1 MSEVHTGG
9 CLCGAIRYE
18 CTYRLGKVV
27 VCHCSDCRKAH
38 AGPAGYNARVSK
50 SHLTVTQGEPR
61 TYEVTAASG
70 LKLTRQFCGDC
81 GSQLFSERANM
92 PDYLSLKVGTL
103 DDPSECPPDVQIFTS
118 SKQPWVPLNPDIP
131 SYEDF
136 YSIPDVWPKDRLDR
150 WNALFG

>member
-1 MSEVHTGG
+1 MPEVHTGG

-50 SHLTVTQGEPR
+50 SHLTITQGEPR
-61 TYEVTAASG
+61 TYEVTADSG
-70 LKLTRQFCGDC
+70 LTLTRQFCGDC

-103 DDPSECPPDVQIFTS
+103 DDPSGLAEAVHIWTDSKVPWLHVDPDLPQ
-118 SKQPWVPLNPDIP
+118 LAR
-131 SYEDF
+131 DF
-136 YSIPDVWPKDRLDR
+136 PELAPGRT
-150 WNALFG
+150 AT

>member
-1 MSEVHTGG
+1 MFVH
-9 CLCGAIRYE
+9 C
-18 CTYRLGKVV
+18 
-27 VCHCSDCRKAH
+27 CHCRECQRQTGSA
-38 AGPAGYNARVSK
+38 YVLNAIIEADRV
-50 SHLTVTQGEPR
+50 TVKGETVEHGLATPSGKGQIITRCAACGTTVYSAYMVR
-61 TYEVTAASG
+61 TG
-70 LKLTRQFCGDC
+70 L
-81 GSQLFSERANM
+81 
-92 PDYLSLKVGTL
+92 LKYVRVGTL